1 MATNDEI
8 KLEQTLLNLV
18 NEGKITREQALQIQ
32 KEENEERKKSIDYQK
47 EQLENLKYQKTLL
60 EEAAKQSGISVDF
73 EKKKLEYKVQELE
86 IDIKEQEIAYKNAD
100 TEEKKREALEQIVN
114 LQKEQSKEIEK
125 QKDLA
130 RAEQAGGRLANLL
143 GISEANKNS
152 LTYQLF
158 SNPQSVFDGFKK
170 EINDA
175 GGVSKAVYTSI
186 AMKVQEAGAA
196 ILLLSKQQMALAD
209 TSVSSFYAAT
219 GATEAYTESIY
230 AVARGNTAMG
240 IGFAESGKAM
250 TTLYENLNTFTNL
263 SKSSQQ
269 ELAIT
274 TAKLE
279 KLGISGGDTAKSIMT
294 LSEMMQISETQAAGV
309 VEEFAAMGQ
318 AIGVSSKQM
327 IADFAGV
334 KDQLAVFG
342 SEMGKVFKDLEAQS
356 KATGVSVSDLL
367 NLTNKFD
374 TFSSAANQ
382 VGKLNAILGG
392 PYLSTMAMIQN
403 TDPTERINMLRQA
416 VDNAGV
422 SFNDMS
428 YYEKKAIMEAGGFKS
443 VEEAQRVLS
452 MSAGEYANKLKNQ
465 EATQK
470 QLNDAI
476 ERAQPINEKLSL
488 IMANLAIVIGPLVTF
503 FSKFLSVIL
512 EIQDVI
518 PGFGIVL
525 GVIAVVFGIFL
536 TSLPI
541 IISLL
546 GSLAT
551 IFTALSPA
559 AAATGPAVAGA
570 ATAVEGAAATLAAA
584 SPIIVEGAAALGILA
599 LAFLGVGAAILL
611 AGLGIKMMFEGLASL
626 IEQGVKAPEVF
637 LNMASAILAL
647 SIALNTMGNPLA
659 LLGMGILV
667 TSLYSISDAINSI
680 ETEKVINFKVMMEK
694 IVEISEPTAALQF
707 SQFKEDFQAVAEAT
721 AKFEIDK
728 ANSFTNLL
736 TATQNLSANL
746 QLKQDIKVLIDGQEL
761 TTKVQKRFLGGSNA
775 ATSGTS

>member
-761 TTKVQKRFLGGSNA
+761 ATKVQKRLLGGSNA
-775 ATSGTS
+775 ATSET